1 MLIEEEC
8 AHIARKRHG
17 FTRTGE
23 QRFRCKDCGACF
35 TTKTEVLGGMRIDL
49 GLAERIISCLVE
61 GMSVRST
68 VRLTGASEHT
78 IFNLL
83 VAVGDRCQRFMLA
96 NIRNVVVDDVECDEL
111 WSFVYC
117 KDRTRRRL
125 SLPTKKYGD
134 QYCFV
139 ALERNT
145 KLILAWHLGERDAD
159 HGREFINKL
168 AMATATVPYQIT
180 TDGWSPYKQLIPGW
194 LGRHRVDFAMLI
206 KLFAQTGDEGR
217 YSPPRIIETKR
228 KPVSGNPD
236 LKMACTSHVERAN
249 LTIRMGLRRFTRLTN
264 GFSKKLRN
272 HEAAIALFFAH
283 YNYCRKH
290 RTLKTTPAVASK
302 LTDHAWSV
310 RELLEK
316 VAAY

>member
-1 MLIEEEC
+1 MIAQEEC
-8 AHIARKRHG
+8 LHVARKRHG

-23 QRFRCKDCGACF
+23 QRFRCKDCGASF

-49 GLAERIISCLVE
+49 DLAEKIVACMVE

-78 IFNLL
+78 IFKLL
-83 VAVGDRCQRFMLA
+83 VAVGERCHRYMLK
-96 NIRNVVVDDVECDEL
+96 NIRNVVVGDVECDEL

-139 ALERNT
+139 GMERST

-159 HGREFINKL
+159 NGREFINKL
-168 AMATATVPYQIT
+168 AMATAMCGYQIT
-180 TDGWSPYKQLIPGW
+180 TDGWAPYKQLIPGW
-194 LGRHRVDFAMLI
+194 LRRHHVDFSMLI
-206 KLFAQTGDEGR
+206 KIFAPVGEAGR
-217 YSPPRIIETKR
+217 YSPPQIIETKR

-236 LKMACTSHVERAN
+236 LTMACTSHVERAN

-264 GFSKKLRN
+264 AFSKKLRN

-302 LTDHAWSV
+302 LTDHVWSV
-310 RELLEK
+310 RQLLEN
-316 VAAY
+316 VAAC